1 MKNKILA
8 LTIALAAL
16 FTMKA
21 CVYDDLSEIT
31 TANNTDESLFAEI
44 NGTGYEYYQSG
55 DLLSAASPSPHGS
68 FRLRFNGVA
77 QTSLDGTG
85 ELPESAV
92 FKSGAVIVKE
102 IYNAS
107 DELVLFAVIKKAPG
121 DINAPT
127 GHLFAEYAL
136 NGDVLISIESK
147 GAACVDCHSG
157 TPNRDLIR
165 TFDLH

>member
-1 MKNKILA
+1 MKNRILA
-8 LTIALAAL
+8 LTFALAAL
-16 FTMKA
+16 FTLKA
-21 CVYDDLSEIT
+21 CVYHDLSEIT

-44 NGTGYEYYQSG
+44 NQSGYEYYQSG
-55 DLLSAASPSPHGS
+55 NILSAASPSPHGS
-68 FRLRFNGVA
+68 FRLRFNTVA

-92 FKSGAVIVKE
+92 FKPGAVIVKE

-107 DELVLFAVIKKAPG
+107 EELVLFAVIKKAPG

-136 NGDVLISIESK
+136 DGDVIIGIESK
-147 GAACVDCHSG
+147 GAACAGCHSG